1 MNIGDIY
8 WEMIIY
14 MEDYTIFL
22 DYVGKNYEAIQGKL
36 KIICGRNKQPYNQDY
51 LQESIIRC
59 HNAIQK
65 KGFLRDKTPYGIE
78 SYLIRAYFNL
88 DREDKRAAHNKKR
101 DNNYDSENINELY
114 ETYYNENNT
123 SAVDK
128 IKHDFEK
135 DFSILYIMSM
145 IEEHFSQEDFY
156 LFRLK
161 TLCGMTYKQVAEKT
175 NLKGVRTRILEIKK
189 WLQENVKKDEVKD
202 KFYEAYKD
210 LL

>member
-1 MNIGDIY
+1 
-8 WEMIIY
+8 MIFL

-22 DYVGKNYEAIQGKL
+22 DYVGKHYEAIQGKL

-59 HNAIQK
+59 HNAIKK

-88 DREDKRAAHNKKR
+88 DRETQRAAVNKKR
-101 DNNYDSENINELY
+101 DRNYNSENINELY

-123 SAVDK
+123 SAIEK

-135 DFSILYIMSM
+135 DFSILYIMSAV
-145 IEEHFSQEDFY
+145 EEHFSPEDFY
-156 LFRLK
+156 LFKLK
-161 TLCGMTYKQVAEKT
+161 TLFNMTYKQVAEKT

-189 WLQENVKKDEVKD
+189 WLQENVNKDDVKD
-202 KFYEAYKD
+202 KLYETYKD

>member
-22 DYVGKNYEAIQGKL
+22 EHIGKHYDEIQGKI
-36 KIICGRNKQPYNQDY
+36 KILCGRNKQPYNQDY

-59 HNAIQK
+59 HNAIKK
-65 KGFLRDKTPYGIE
+65 KGFLRDKTAYGIE

-101 DNNYDSENINELY
+101 DRNYDSENINELY

-123 SAVDK
+123 SAIEK

-135 DFSILYIMSM
+135 DFSILYIMSAV
-145 IEEHFSQEDFY
+145 EEHFSPEDFY
-156 LFRLK
+156 LFKLK
-161 TLCGMTYKQVAEKT
+161 TLCNMTYKQVAEKT

-189 WLQENVKKDEVKD
+189 WLQENVKKDDVRD
-202 KFYEAYKD
+202 TFYEIYKD